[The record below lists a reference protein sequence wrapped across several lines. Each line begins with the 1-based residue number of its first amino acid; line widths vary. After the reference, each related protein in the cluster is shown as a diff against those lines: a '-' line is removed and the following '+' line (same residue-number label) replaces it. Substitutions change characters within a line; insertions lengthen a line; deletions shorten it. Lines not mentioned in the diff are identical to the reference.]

1 VALSGQLSTR
11 ARVHPRALTCC
22 GAYLFARLSL
32 RCIPRYPRPAP
43 SFASPRCPRHALCGQ
58 WRRVQCA
65 SACGRSRRVG
75 CLLSGRTRRTRPA
88 GVCVVLSS
96 VGRDRACGV
105 SLESAP
111 VCPRR
116 ARAVPC
122 LCLPAWSV
130 KALLRV
136 IFQKTIFRCATSP
149 SLHLNTMPPLHIN
162 RASSMWCHSL
172 VRMIAAAASISA
184 LYTAARLVRRRL
196 GES

>member
-1 VALSGQLSTR
+1 MPVW
-11 ARVHPRALTCC
+11 
-22 GAYLFARLSL
+22 RLSL

-65 SACGRSRRVG
+65 SVCGRSRRVG

-96 VGRDRACGV
+96 VVGGSRSRVWRVSRVCACLSSPCPCRAMPLSPRMVG
-105 SLESAP
+105 ESVITRSFSKNDFP
-111 VCPRR
+111 
-116 ARAVPC
+116 
-122 LCLPAWSV
+122 
-130 KALLRV
+130 LRNFAKFAF
-136 IFQKTIFRCATSP
+136 IH
-149 SLHLNTMPPLHIN
+149 HLPPLHIN

-172 VRMIAAAASISA
+172 VRIIAAAASISA